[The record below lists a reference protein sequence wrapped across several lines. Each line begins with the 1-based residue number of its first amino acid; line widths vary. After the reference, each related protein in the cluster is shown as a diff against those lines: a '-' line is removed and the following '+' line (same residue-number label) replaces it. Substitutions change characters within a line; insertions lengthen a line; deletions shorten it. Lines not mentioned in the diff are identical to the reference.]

1 MVCQPLWVP
10 PDLRSGGFAVLP
22 RSLIEGDG
30 LADAVHVHSL
40 GVHSGVSQAHALRSV
55 VQKAEGL
62 YHPSKLHKGAS
73 DLGGQTEIGRA
84 HV

>member
-1 MVCQPLWVP
+1 MP
-10 PDLRSGGFAVLP
+10 PENVGARSQRFNAAFIL
-22 RSLIEGDG
+22 S
-30 LADAVHVHSL
+30 AVHVHSL

-73 DLGGQTEIGRA
+73 DLGGQTDA
-84 HV
+84 